1 MSTTCHFGANVA
13 GRPMKTRGRSKG
25 PGRSMK
31 GPTNG
36 EIRASDGRCPMRI
49 PRPVR
54 RRKGVLTSDP
64 GTTRGRYTAAKH
76 QIGHRAWRGVVSA
89 RGRATEWAT
98 GRATERTS
106 EDRRSRRRRKE
117 QGDIWNRNT
126 AYPSG
131 KQATSPSPRNR
142 RERFIVVFSP
152 NLSEASC
159 NQTSLKAS
167 IMLLVINPSTRNNRL
182 VLWTR
187 NQNPGF
193 VLYKRIILSFL
204 CSTP

>member
-1 MSTTCHFGANVA
+1 MSTTCHFGATVA
-13 GRPMKTRGRSKG
+13 GRPMKTRGRSKS

-36 EIRASDGRCPMRI
+36 EIRASDRRCTMRI

-64 GTTRGRYTAAKH
+64 GTTRDRYTAAKH
-76 QIGHRAWRGVVSA
+76 QIEHRAWRGVVSA
-89 RGRATEWAT
+89 HGRATEWAT

-131 KQATSPSPRNR
+131 KQATSPSTATSVIVPSRFSVPSMLYRGIGLANFLVVTWFFSTNR
-142 RERFIVVFSP
+142 VCKNLVVAP
-152 NLSEASC
+152 LSTMAT
-159 NQTSLKAS
+159 TSLCRC
-167 IMLLVINPSTRNNRL
+167 LPINRT
-182 VLWTR
+182 
-187 NQNPGF
+187 G
-193 VLYKRIILSFL
+193 I
-204 CSTP
+204 

>member
-1 MSTTCHFGANVA
+1 MSTTCRLGVTVA
-13 GRPMKTRGRSKG
+13 GRPMKTHGRSKS

-36 EIRASDGRCPMRI
+36 EIRASDRRCTMRI

-64 GTTRGRYTAAKH
+64 GTTRDRYTAAKH

-131 KQATSPSPRNR
+131 KQATSPSP
-142 RERFIVVFSP
+142 P
-152 NLSEASC
+152 
-159 NQTSLKAS
+159 
-167 IMLLVINPSTRNNRL
+167 PH
-182 VLWTR
+182 
-187 NQNPGF
+187 
-193 VLYKRIILSFL
+193 
-204 CSTP
+204 